1 MTFAD
6 GFDPDRI
13 AVEFIKALKKRDA
26 KGDA

>member
-6 GFDPDRI
+6 RFEPDRI